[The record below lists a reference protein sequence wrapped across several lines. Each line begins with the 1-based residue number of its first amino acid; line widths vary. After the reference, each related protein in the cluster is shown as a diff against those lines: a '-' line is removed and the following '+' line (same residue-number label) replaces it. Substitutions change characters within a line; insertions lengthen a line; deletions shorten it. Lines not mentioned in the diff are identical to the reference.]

1 MRTVCNTEWVQA
13 GHTFGALL
21 LARTVVSW
29 IAPVSRNKSSCMD
42 MSCQGAGGLGVS
54 PGANNSLILLF
65 GGNANEQGRFLTK
78 LMVLKERGV
87 VATDTF

>member
-1 MRTVCNTEWVQA
+1 
-13 GHTFGALL
+13 
-21 LARTVVSW
+21 
-29 IAPVSRNKSSCMD
+29 MD